1 MSKLT
6 IIDEG
11 NKLKTNQLINIAFS
25 SGNVQ
30 VFHKTAMGDLT
41 QLWKAGTVIRVN
53 NGEAPPNITRFLQSD
68 ATKRFIEI
76 CEQRTGGKCIE
87 ITGRGKNGRTWASIH
102 MMIYAAEYLSTEFHF
117 EVIDAFINNKIL
129 EWRDVSG
136 DEFKALNIAID
147 NYLPNREEKSN
158 KGIYINVARMLLKK
172 VNADLSSWNDASAD
186 ELRDRA
192 TIENKLVTTLQ
203 LGLIKD
209 WEHMKEIIEKI

>member
-1 MSKLT
+1 M
-6 IIDEG
+6 
-11 NKLKTNQLINIAFS
+11 KTNQLMSVAFS
-25 SGNVQ
+25 EGVVN
-30 VFHKTAMGDLT
+30 VFHNTAMGDLT
-41 QLWKAGTVIRVN
+41 QLWKVGTIMRVN
-53 NGEAPPNITRFLQSD
+53 NGMAVPQLNNFLQSQS
-68 ATKRFIEI
+68 TKDFIEV
-76 CEQRTGGKCIE
+76 CERKTGKPCIE

-192 TIENKLVTTLQ
+192 SIENKLVTTLQ